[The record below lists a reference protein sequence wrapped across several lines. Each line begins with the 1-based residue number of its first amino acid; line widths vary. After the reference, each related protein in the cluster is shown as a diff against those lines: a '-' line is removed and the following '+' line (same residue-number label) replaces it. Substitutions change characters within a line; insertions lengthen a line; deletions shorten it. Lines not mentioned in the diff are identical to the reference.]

1 MENHILP
8 DKSDTVQGL
17 FDEIEHLI
25 DVPFDQF
32 AHEAEVPIGQTSNES
47 TEPEEAT
54 TTNRF
59 ERPILIES
67 DSDDVEEEEQIVP
80 RQYTLLAC
88 SKCSRPIPLNQSKL
102 EAINVCASCLN
113 KKRSRS
119 KSFTLDGNNMLLQ
132 FADKLKT
139 SLGASNSNLLSPST
153 SKPVDRRKSMP
164 SMNSVY
170 ADQTLDIPTATS
182 PVPSRPS
189 SRASSFLEDV
199 KQFLSPLSRKSSRN
213 SLFQDQAQ
221 SPVGPKRSSSHSSL
235 LDAINFCKP
244 KQKRSPTP
252 SYERRIINM
261 ANMRSEDEVNWNQED
276 TEVFGVQQENQLND
290 KHVPIRRKQLK
301 HIESREDRIN
311 IYNNAYLE
319 CMELQTGLVPWI
331 VKQTQ
336 KGPPDAWFGYMPPPR
351 QPKKFMGIFKRKSKQ
366 TDSHS
371 LRTQQLQLGD
381 ELLNRTTPLLNRQY
395 SNGNLSIS
403 PGSYFYPLD
412 NDNADLVESPISQER
427 QQQQDEELIG
437 YDYSQDYQTG
447 DHLDPIERSSSA
459 QRSKKSISRPI
470 SILKKTQSS
479 RQLNSSPQYIYDD
492 PLVPE
497 DDGFN
502 YEDYDPEDYE
512 PFSSNDLYDKLPDY
526 QAHHRDL
533 YLDYSYKNEQDR
545 KSNER
550 KASFYDPNYS
560 DSRSLQRRSSQRSME
575 YYDSLYHRNAQPPP
589 PLYHGDEED
598 FYERFDYSDLS
609 PSRMTRR
616 RRKSSLYGRQA
627 PRKSHYYD
635 EDQDEAEQHGGYA
648 PYPMDHAPIE
658 YQRPQSRSTQL
669 RGRPQYSKRYDIPAR
684 SNSYM
689 SDDWDTTLDDL
700 CHLFP
705 RLDRRYVDDFLRS
718 ARGDFYVAKNMI
730 LDMIMKMP

>member
-1 MENHILP
+1 MENHKLP
-8 DKSDTVQGL
+8 EREEKEDAHSEYIDKSDTVQGL

-32 AHEAEVPIGQTSNES
+32 AHEAEGRIGRTFNES
-47 TEPEEAT
+47 IEPEETT
-54 TTNRF
+54 TTNKF

-67 DSDDVEEEEQIVP
+67 DSDDVEEEEEQIVP

-102 EAINVCASCLN
+102 EAINICASCLN

-261 ANMRSEDEVNWNQED
+261 TNTRSEDEANWNQED
-276 TEVFGVQQENQLND
+276 TEVFGVQQRCASESQLID

-319 CMELQTGLVPWI
+319 CIELQTGLVPWI

-366 TDSHS
+366 ADSHS

-395 SNGNLSIS
+395 SNGNLSVS
-403 PGSYFYPLD
+403 PED
-412 NDNADLVESPISQER
+412 Q
-427 QQQQDEELIG
+427 
-437 YDYSQDYQTG
+437 
-447 DHLDPIERSSSA
+447 LDPIERSNSA
-459 QRSKKSISRPI
+459 QRSKKSISQPI
-470 SILKKTQSS
+470 SILKKTRSS
-479 RQLNSSPQYIYDD
+479 RQLNNSPQYIYDD

-497 DDGFN
+497 DDGFS
-502 YEDYDPEDYE
+502 YEGYDPEDYE
-512 PFSSNDLYDKLPDY
+512 LFSSHDLYDKLPDY

-533 YLDYSYKNEQDR
+533 YLDYGYKHEHDR

-550 KASFYDPNYS
+550 KASFHDPNYS
-560 DSRSLQRRSSQRSME
+560 DSRSLQRRSSQRSMQ
-575 YYDSLYHRNAQPPP
+575 YYDGLYHRNTQPPP

-609 PSRMTRR
+609 P
-616 RRKSSLYGRQA
+616 K
-627 PRKSHYYD
+627 
-635 EDQDEAEQHGGYA
+635 
-648 PYPMDHAPIE
+648 

-669 RGRPQYSKRYDIPAR
+669 RSRPQFSKRYDLPAR